1 MNRILTLACLSLLL
15 PLPTQ
20 ARPTLRGAVLA
31 AVAIP
36 DTGDQ
41 PRTTVRTL
49 HTLLQSEL
57 GKRGIRVKSRLV
69 PRRVSVRRR
78 GLAAY
83 ARAHRLRRVYELRL
97 LPSGDK
103 LVVMLDEKRG
113 RRMRSVFSAKLSAG
127 SAEELDAVV
136 PRLVD
141 AVVARRSPTPPPPP
155 PKPAAVAEAA
165 ATAAAAPESPESSV
179 VPVASVAAQGAPA
192 GRTEWLWGFSV
203 HPGSFLRAAA
213 GLYGGS
219 GALYYDTA
227 PWRIGVEAGGMGGDG
242 RVLTLSG
249 RAHYRFMTT
258 EKISPMM
265 GAGLGFMMMNTE
277 EGASG
282 SGVSFSMTG
291 GAQLTHV
298 KAAKLVAEVEVI
310 LPLFMATRHD
320 PQGNNGIIDIV
331 EHTRW
336 SPAAIL
342 KLSCLF

>member
-1 MNRILTLACLSLLL
+1 MTKMVALISLSLLL
-15 PLPTQ
+15 PLTTQ

-49 HTLLQSEL
+49 HTLLQTEL

-69 PRRVSVRRR
+69 PRRVSVRKR

-97 LPSGDK
+97 LPMGEK

-127 SAEELDAVV
+127 SAEELDVVV

-155 PKPAAVAEAA
+155 PAQPGQVAAA
-165 ATAAAAPESPESSV
+165 ATTADVAPESSV
-179 VPVASVAAQGAPA
+179 VPVASVAAQATPK
-192 GRTEWLWGFSV
+192 GRTEWLWGFSI

-227 PWRIGVEAGGMGGDG
+227 PWRFGVEAGGMGGDG
-242 RVLTLSG
+242 RVLSLSG
-249 RAHYRFMTT
+249 RAHYRFLTT

-265 GAGLGFMMMNTE
+265 GAGLGFMMMDTE

-282 SGVSFSMTG
+282 SGVSFSVTG
-291 GAQLTHV
+291 GAQLTHI
-298 KAAKLVAEVEVI
+298 KAVKLVAEAELI
-310 LPLFMATRHD
+310 LPLFTATRHD
-320 PQGNNGIIDIV
+320 PQGDNGIIDIV

-336 SPAAIL
+336 SPAAVL

>member
-1 MNRILTLACLSLLL
+1 MNKIIALASLSLLL
-15 PLPTQ
+15 PLTAQ
-20 ARPTLRGAVLA
+20 ARPALRGATLA

-36 DTGDQ
+36 ETGDQ

-49 HTLLQSEL
+49 HTLLQTEL
-57 GKRGIRVKSRLV
+57 GKRGIKVKSRLV
-69 PRRVSVRRR
+69 PRRVSVRKR

-97 LPSGDK
+97 LPMGEK

-127 SAEELDAVV
+127 SAEELDTVV

-141 AVVARRSPTPPPPP
+141 AVVARRSPVPPPPP
-155 PKPAAVAEAA
+155 PPARPTLAADASQPAAEAA
-165 ATAAAAPESPESSV
+165 PESSV
-179 VPVASVAAQGAPA
+179 VPVAAVTAQSSPQ
-192 GRTEWLWGFSV
+192 RKEWLWGFSV

-227 PWRIGVEAGGMGGDG
+227 PYRFGVEAGGMGGDG

-249 RAHYRFMTT
+249 RAHYRFMTS

-265 GAGLGFMMMNTE
+265 GAGLGFMMMDTE

-291 GAQLTHV
+291 GAQLTHL
-298 KAAKLVAEVEVI
+298 KAAKLVAELEVI
-310 LPLFMATRHD
+310 LPLFTTTRHD
-320 PQGNNGIIDIV
+320 PTGNNGIIDIV